1 MAIEIRSNLG
11 MKKKEQRDAR
21 LVQALIYICAWDKNI
36 PFIIVV
42 LDIRAVKLFTVYLVF
57 RVI

>member
-42 LDIRAVKLFTVYLVF
+42 LD
-57 RVI
+57 